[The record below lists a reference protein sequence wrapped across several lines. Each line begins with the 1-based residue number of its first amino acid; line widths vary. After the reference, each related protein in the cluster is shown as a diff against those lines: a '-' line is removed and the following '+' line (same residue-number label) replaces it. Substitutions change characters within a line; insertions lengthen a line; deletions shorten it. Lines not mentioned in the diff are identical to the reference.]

1 MDLLK
6 SIQLKHK
13 LYQMSFRFLIV
24 MEKAVL
30 ELLYKLLNFYNMY
43 FSFNVLDIITLFE
56 NNRPVVSYSC
66 LTFLFIYIF
75 VVLMLVS

>member
-1 MDLLK
+1 MDLFK

-30 ELLYKLLNFYNMY
+30 ELLYKLLNIYHMY

-56 NNRPVVSYSC
+56 YNQPVVSYSC
-66 LTFLFIYIF
+66 STFVFIYIF

>member
-1 MDLLK
+1 MDSLK

-30 ELLYKLLNFYNMY
+30 ELLYKLFNFYNMY

-56 NNRPVVSYSC
+56 NNQPVVSCSC

>member
-1 MDLLK
+1 MDSLK

-30 ELLYKLLNFYNMY
+30 ELLYKLFNFYNMY

-56 NNRPVVSYSC
+56 NNQPVVSCSC

-75 VVLMLVS
+75 VVLVLVS